1 MLYLVIALYVQQ
13 WGQTEEFLASFWFE
27 GYSFWP
33 YTMQG
38 YWYAEFDQLYILP
51 VFIIH
56 SLCYCMCRGWLGEA
70 GQGRGRGQEGQKS
83 GKGKGRGPRHQKGPR
98 MRQRERPRRT
108 RQRES
113 PRQRWITGD
122 EPVTDSWS
130 EFVVEEDHLNSMKP
144 FIGAYVPSNTTKHQQ
159 SWLLPTAAQS
169 GAFLPDCRGDEQVCI
184 VQRSIN
190 VQSLTLKLQPLSS
203 SVLQWEL

>member
-1 MLYLVIALYVQQ
+1 MAMEVIIIDDGAKTDSD
-13 WGQTEEFLASFWFE
+13 G
-27 GYSFWP
+27 
-33 YTMQG
+33 
-38 YWYAEFDQLYILP
+38 AEIDTGRRSSGAGSTGSCF
-51 VFIIH
+51 
-56 SLCYCMCRGWLGEA
+56 GEA

-159 SWLLPTAAQS
+159 S
-169 GAFLPDCRGDEQVCI
+169 
-184 VQRSIN
+184 
-190 VQSLTLKLQPLSS
+190 
-203 SVLQWEL
+203 